1 MAIYLSER
9 ERIAMEAERE
19 VEDRIRV
26 LFMKDKI
33 GEVFEGVI
41 SHITSYGFFV
51 ELIDVFVEGLRHL
64 SEMVDD
70 YYVFEEEKFRLK
82 GRRTKKT
89 YRIGDKI
96 LVRVVRA
103 DVERNHLHFTPVLR

>member
-1 MAIYLSER
+1 
-9 ERIAMEAERE
+9 
-19 VEDRIRV
+19 
-26 LFMKDKI
+26 
-33 GEVFEGVI
+33 
-41 SHITSYGFFV
+41 
-51 ELIDVFVEGLRHL
+51 
-64 SEMVDD
+64 MVDD